1 MRRLQE
7 AMHLPPE
14 MPVRFSAVTGEGKR
28 HVWHAIQDG
37 LLDRGLYMDTASE
50 DDSDSDHDD
59 DNDHDHDD
67 HDDHDDYFD
76 DPINY
81 EDDRYY
87 SWGLSPP

>member
-1 MRRLQE
+1 MQRLQE

-50 DDSDSDHDD
+50 DDSDSD
-59 DNDHDHDD
+59 N
-67 HDDHDDYFD
+67 DHDDYYD

-81 EDDRYY
+81 DDDHYFA
-87 SWGLSPP
+87 WGLSPP

>member
-50 DDSDSDHDD
+50 DDSDSD
-59 DNDHDHDD
+59 N
-67 HDDHDDYFD
+67 DHDDYYD

-81 EDDRYY
+81 DGDHYFA
-87 SWGLSPP
+87 WGLSPP